1 MSTPS
6 PAAAPHFV
14 IVGGGT
20 AGWMTACLLA
30 RQLGPAC
37 RYTLVESSEIGT
49 IGVGEGSTPYLRDFF
64 RQLGLEERDWMPAC
78 HATYKAGIRF
88 PGWSTQPGY
97 ESYVHPFFNEA
108 DRPLGQAFIQQ
119 ANLRRRGEDV
129 DANPADFFLAAE
141 LARQRRAPVY
151 GQPEHSP
158 ATDYAYHFDS
168 GLLGA
173 FLKRHGREQLGLQ
186 HCVDTVAAV
195 ERHAETGDI
204 MALRLQDSG
213 QRLEGDFFID
223 CSGFRG
229 LLINETLGEPF
240 IPWGDRLFNDRAI
253 AIPTPLEPEQDI
265 SSETTSTAL
274 GHGWAWQIPLSSRYG
289 NGYVYSS
296 DFISDDAAEAALR
309 AHLGPAA
316 EGANARRL
324 KMRVG
329 RVARHWR
336 HNCVA
341 IGLSQGFIEP
351 LEATALMLIQFSV
364 QHLIE
369 ALQSGG
375 GSGTMEDLRQR
386 YNAQINQM
394 FDGVL
399 EYVQTHYLLNT
410 RDDSDYWRANR
421 ALKPCSERLAELL
434 RAWDQ
439 GGDFDAVLS
448 RHEAALMY
456 QRPSWYCL
464 LAGMGRFPASTA
476 TSLALPAPAIAL
488 SGLQARA
495 SLMDQTRRFFM
506 PHREALARLGPGQAL
521 GLGNSLGLNR

>member
-1 MSTPS
+1 MTSAP
-6 PAAAPHFV
+6 PASPHFV

-20 AGWMTACLLA
+20 AGWMSACLLA

-37 RYTLVESSEIGT
+37 RYTLVESSDIGI

-88 PGWSTQPGY
+88 PGWSTHPGY

-119 ANLRRRGEDV
+119 ANQRRCGEDV

-141 LARQRRAPVY
+141 LARQRRAPHYVHPA
-151 GQPEHSP
+151 QHP

-168 GLLGA
+168 GLLGS
-173 FLKRHGREQLGLQ
+173 FLKRHAQEQLGLQ

-195 ERHAETGDI
+195 ERHAESGDI
-204 MALRLQDSG
+204 TALRLQSSG

-253 AIPTPLEPEQDI
+253 AIPTPLEPDRDI
-265 SSETTSTAL
+265 ASETTSTAL
-274 GHGWAWQIPLSSRYG
+274 GHGWAWQIPLTHRHG

-296 DFISDDAAEAALR
+296 QFISDDAAEAALR

-316 EGANARRL
+316 EGASARRL

-369 ALQSGG
+369 ALQTGG
-375 GSGTMEDLRQR
+375 DDPATLRER
-386 YNAQINQM
+386 YNAEINRM
-394 FDGVL
+394 FDGVCD
-399 EYVQTHYLLNT
+399 YVQTHYLLNT
-410 RDDSDYWRANR
+410 REDTEYWRANR
-421 ALKPCSERLAELL
+421 AMKPGSDRLAELL
-434 RAWDQ
+434 ASWDA
-439 GGDFDAVLS
+439 GADFDAALG

-464 LAGMGRFPASTA
+464 LAGMGRFPAN
-476 TSLALPAPAIAL
+476 APGHRAAPSQAMAL

-495 SLMDQTRRFFM
+495 ALMDQARKHFL
-506 PHREALARLGPGQAL
+506 PHREALRRLAT
-521 GLGNSLGLNR
+521 SA

>member
-1 MSTPS
+1 MSSTSPS
-6 PAAAPHFV
+6 APHFV
-14 IVGGGT
+14 IVGGGS
-20 AGWMTACLLA
+20 AGWMSACLLA

-37 RYTLVESSEIGT
+37 RYTLVESNEIGT

-64 RQLGLEERDWMPAC
+64 RQLGLEEHDWMPAC
-78 HATYKAGIRF
+78 HATYKVGIRF
-88 PGWSTQPGY
+88 PGWTTRPGY

-108 DRPLGQAFIQQ
+108 DRNLGQAFIQQ
-119 ANLRRRGEDV
+119 ATLRRRGQDV

-151 GQPEHSP
+151 ARPEHSP
-158 ATDYAYHFDS
+158 ATDYAYHFDA

-173 FLKRHGREQLGLQ
+173 FLKRHAMEHLGLQ

-195 ERHAETGDI
+195 ERHPESGDI
-204 MALRLQDSG
+204 SALRLLHSG
-213 QRLEGDFFID
+213 RRLDGDFFID

-253 AIPTPLEPEQDI
+253 AIPTPQEADDQDI
-265 SSETTSTAL
+265 PSETSSTAL
-274 GHGWAWQIPLSSRYG
+274 GHGWAWQIPLTQRYG

-296 DFISDDAAEAALR
+296 DFISDDAAEAELR

-316 EGANARRL
+316 EGASARRL

-329 RVARHWR
+329 RVTNHWR

-351 LEATALMLIQFSV
+351 LEATALMLVQFSV

-369 ALQSGG
+369 ALLQTGG
-375 GSGTMEDLRQR
+375 AGREPEVLRQH
-386 YNAQINQM
+386 YNAEINRM
-394 FDGVL
+394 FDGVC
-399 EYVQTHYLLNT
+399 EYVQTHYLLNS
-410 RDDSDYWRANR
+410 REDSDYWRANR
-421 ALKPCSERLAELL
+421 AMQPCSERLAELL

-439 GGDFDAVLS
+439 GADFDAALG
-448 RHEAALMY
+448 RHQAALMY

-464 LAGMGRFPASTA
+464 LAGMGRFPAANGISTEA
-476 TSLALPAPAIAL
+476 QHIARSSQQAWL

-495 SLMDQTRRFFM
+495 SLMDQARRHFL
-506 PHREALARLGPGQAL
+506 PHREALR
-521 GLGNSLGLNR
+521 GLGAAC